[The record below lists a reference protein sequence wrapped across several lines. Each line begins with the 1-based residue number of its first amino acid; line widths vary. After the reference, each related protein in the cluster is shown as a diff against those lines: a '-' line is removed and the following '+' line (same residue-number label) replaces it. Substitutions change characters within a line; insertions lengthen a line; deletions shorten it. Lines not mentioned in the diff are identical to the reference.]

1 MGCVNQSQIIIAHP
15 QSQKG
20 LNSHICIVGDIG
32 GTNLRLALMKDGSII
47 FRANYLTEDHP
58 TLVSAIISFLKQ
70 YGIKHLTCCCLA
82 LAGPIEANKCEMTN
96 ENTNYIYDSQQFSK
110 QLNCPVSF
118 INDFAAIGCGIQSH
132 FWDQI
137 QKEQFSRSAAA
148 SDTAVYLG
156 AGSGLGLGFIVN
168 GMVYPTEGG
177 HMRYSAASEVEFALV
192 AYLCHDLG
200 TKHVSFERLLSGA
213 GIGALYDFF
222 SGRPISALAAFCG
235 VASTDAREVR
245 EVLKADMR
253 HNLKARYI
261 SEQSHQCEV
270 AALVMRAFLTVLARF
285 IAEVVAL
292 FDPAR
297 VIICGGIVAKN
308 THLLDAAMVGVLTGA
323 CAGREL
329 TLVKDEEVSL
339 FGCFAHIQR
348 LDAGV
353 TKAPQ

>member
-1 MGCVNQSQIIIAHP
+1 MGCASPETVMN
-15 QSQKG
+15 
-20 LNSHICIVGDIG
+20 IVDKQALAYSCSDKDKYYLVGEIEG
-32 GTNLRLALMKDGSII
+32 AKIRLAFVKNQNIMAKG
-47 FRANYLTEDHP
+47 RYLIDEHP
-58 TLVSAIISFLKQ
+58 TIVTALLKFMKK
-70 YGIKHLTCCCLA
+70 YDINKVNYCCLA
-82 LAGPIEANKCEMTN
+82 LAGLVEDGTCEMTN
-96 ENTNYIYDSQQFSK
+96 EHTNYVYDCQDFSVE
-110 QLNCPVSF
+110 LNCPVSF

-235 VASTDAREVR
+235 VESTDAREVR

-261 SEQSHQCEV
+261 SEQSH
-270 AALVMRAFLTVLARF
+270 
-285 IAEVVAL
+285 
-292 FDPAR
+292 
-297 VIICGGIVAKN
+297 
-308 THLLDAAMVGVLTGA
+308 
-323 CAGREL
+323 
-329 TLVKDEEVSL
+329 S
-339 FGCFAHIQR
+339 
-348 LDAGV
+348 
-353 TKAPQ
+353 